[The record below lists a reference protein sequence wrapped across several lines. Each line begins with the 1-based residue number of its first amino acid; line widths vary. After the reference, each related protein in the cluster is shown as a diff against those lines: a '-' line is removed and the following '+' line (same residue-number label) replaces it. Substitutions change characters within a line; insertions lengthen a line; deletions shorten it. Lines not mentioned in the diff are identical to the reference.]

1 LESKWRQSGTPPRLL
16 QDAPPLPSLAAHV
29 WGWFVALDA
38 EREREE
44 MGRPKRITAQHM
56 RDFCW
61 VEGVEMSLWDRRT
74 LRALDS
80 AYMEAQQQ

>member
-1 LESKWRQSGTPPRLL
+1 
-16 QDAPPLPSLAAHV
+16 
-29 WGWFVALDA
+29 
-38 EREREE
+38 